1 MIIKVIIMAL
11 KHRIYTGYGIERML
25 DTAWYH
31 NLTKENSV
39 LIIESYN
46 DPNSRWTIKV
56 KPGFLSTT
64 Y

>member
-1 MIIKVIIMAL
+1 MSL
-11 KHRIYTGYGIERML
+11 KQKTYTGYGIEKML

-39 LIIESYN
+39 LTVDDYN
-46 DPNSRWTIKV
+46 NPNSRWTIKV

>member
-1 MIIKVIIMAL
+1 MSL
-11 KHRIYTGYGIERML
+11 KQRTYEGYGIEKML

-39 LIIESYN
+39 LTVDDYN
-46 DPNSRWTIKV
+46 DPNTHWTIKV

>member
-1 MIIKVIIMAL
+1 MIIKEVIMSL
-11 KHRIYTGYGIERML
+11 KQKTYTGYGIEKML

-39 LIIESYN
+39 LTVDDYN
-46 DPNSRWTIKV
+46 NPNSHWTIKV